1 MINVADKLSAEQTLI
16 QVEYTIYYQLK
27 GMVQSSQNDIG
38 GVMVSVFAS
47 SAVDPGLNHGRVKPK
62 FIKLVFADFSI

>member
-16 QVEYTIYYQLK
+16 QVVYTIYYQLK
-27 GMVQSSQNDIG
+27 GMVQSQNDIG

-47 SAVDPGLNHGRVKPK
+47 SAVDPGLNRGRIKPK
-62 FIKLVFADFSI
+62 FITLVFADFSI

>member
-1 MINVADKLSAEQTLI
+1 
-16 QVEYTIYYQLK
+16 
-27 GMVQSSQNDIG
+27 MVQSQNDIG

-47 SAVDPGLNHGRVKPK
+47 SAVDPGLNRGRIKPK